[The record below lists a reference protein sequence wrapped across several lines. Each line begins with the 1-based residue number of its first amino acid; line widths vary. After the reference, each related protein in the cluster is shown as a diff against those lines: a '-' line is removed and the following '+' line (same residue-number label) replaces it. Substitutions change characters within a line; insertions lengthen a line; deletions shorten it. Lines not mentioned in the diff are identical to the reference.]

1 MYNMCTAHVF
11 IVSLSLLRTVCLAK
25 YKYALNAAS
34 VLIAAGRWIPL
45 RRLAHLLLAA
55 VGGGVGTWLG
65 VRLFHHKSSKRAF
78 MIPLILAT
86 IVGALAWHTILDL
99 LWEKAVDA

>member
-1 MYNMCTAHVF
+1 M
-11 IVSLSLLRTVCLAK
+11 
-25 YKYALNAAS
+25 NAALL
-34 VLIAAGRWIPL
+34 VIFGLLNLWAFLAYGLDKRRAKKNAARTPESTL
-45 RRLAHLLLAA
+45 LLLAA